1 MGSAGRL
8 AIRTGYEA
16 GKRPNVWCEV
26 SDTGTGIPPH
36 LLHNIFNPFFT
47 TKDSGSGLGLSIAH
61 KIMTRHQGEISV
73 ANKPGVGAAFTVK
86 LPLTQAQS
94 FKEETR

>member
-1 MGSAGRL
+1 
-8 AIRTGYEA
+8 
-16 GKRPNVWCEV
+16 
-26 SDTGTGIPPH
+26 
-36 LLHNIFNPFFT
+36 
-47 TKDSGSGLGLSIAH
+47 
-61 KIMTRHQGEISV
+61 MTRHQGEISV